1 MLGIYFLKS
10 YLIILGP
17 LIGRRNEEKGW
28 RKNRKKKRREGRKGK
43 ERRKERKGNE
53 SGRREKGR
61 KKGREIRKDK
71 FKTYSVFQYGTN

>member
-43 ERRKERKGNE
+43 ERRKERKRTGQD
-53 SGRREKGR
+53 SGAGMKSG
-61 KKGREIRKDK
+61 
-71 FKTYSVFQYGTN
+71 TSV